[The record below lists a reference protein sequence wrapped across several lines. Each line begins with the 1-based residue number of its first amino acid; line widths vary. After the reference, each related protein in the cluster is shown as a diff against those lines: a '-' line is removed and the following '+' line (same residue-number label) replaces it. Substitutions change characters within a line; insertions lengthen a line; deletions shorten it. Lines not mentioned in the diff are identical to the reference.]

1 MARNL
6 FKDVMSN
13 LCIFLE
19 EDGFWGFRKRELH
32 GNE

>member
-13 LCIFLE
+13 LCIFWKKMVF
-19 EDGFWGFRKRELH
+19 GIPKKRITWK
-32 GNE
+32 